1 MPDPSRCIYHPGWGI
16 TLCLTFLLLV
26 PPIVAA
32 SVTTGPPV
40 FDPYGCDDIDRY
52 VEEVY
57 WGAIETDED
66 RAVIEAATAA
76 DDLFAL
82 SPDQQCEAAGAI
94 ERWAEN
100 LQHTPTWDVPP
111 AARAVHEATIDV
123 LFLMSELLY
132 TLAAG
137 AGPTDLLPHLDEFD
151 EKRVAM
157 NAGWDEGERLCGE
170 AWTALSLDPAA
181 ATPTVTPIDAPPPVS
196 SSPVTWEQFNVTF
209 DIRLDG
215 TVHVTERQLVRFDG
229 SYTFDSASMEIP
241 LNRLDSIENV
251 AVTIDG
257 LPARYVDP
265 STFNAEE
272 AHTYT
277 SWVSEDL
284 VTIKSS
290 FPGTSYGDTRDIVTE
305 YDVIGAIRVY
315 DDLDPP
321 HQRFWWIAISADTSS
336 TAPIESSTV
345 SVILPVEVPADQ
357 IVAEPPDFMVY
368 GRTYVWT
375 RKNIPAGDDF
385 VVRLDLPPI
394 TSATVP
400 LWQAEEDRELQIEE
414 ATPGATSEE
423 ESPASA
429 APARVHDDPR
439 QWP

>member
-1 MPDPSRCIYHPGWGI
+1 MTSTGMSRRS
-16 TLCLTFLLLV
+16 T
-26 PPIVAA
+26 
-32 SVTTGPPV
+32 
-40 FDPYGCDDIDRY
+40 
-52 VEEVY
+52 
-57 WGAIETDED
+57 GAIETDED
-66 RAVIEAATAA
+66 RAVIEAATGV

-82 SPDQQCEAAGAI
+82 SPDQQREAAGAI

-111 AARAVHEATIDV
+111 AARALHEATIDV
-123 LFLMSELLY
+123 LFLMSQLLY

-137 AGPTDLLPHLDEFD
+137 AGPTDLLPYLDEFN
-151 EKRVAM
+151 EMRVAM

-170 AWTALSLDPAA
+170 AWIAQSLGPAA
-181 ATPTVTPIDAPPPVS
+181 VTPTVTPSDAPSPVS

-215 TVHVTERQLVRFDG
+215 TVHVTERQFVRFDG
-229 SYTFDSASMEIP
+229 ADGFDSASREIP

-251 AVTIDG
+251 AVTFDG
-257 LPARYVDP
+257 LLARYVDP
-265 STFNAEE
+265 LTFNTEE

-277 SWVSEDL
+277 SWISEDL
-284 VTIKSS
+284 VTIKLS
-290 FPGTSYGDTRDIVTE
+290 FPRTSYGATRDIALE

-321 HQRFWWIAISADTSS
+321 HQQFWWIAISADTSS

-345 SVILPVEVPADQ
+345 SVILPGEVPADQ
-357 IVAEPPDFMVY
+357 IVAEPPDFRVD

-375 RKNIPAGDDF
+375 LKNIPAGDDF
-385 VVRLDLPPI
+385 VVRLDFPPI
-394 TSATVP
+394 ASVTVP
-400 LWQAEEDRELQIEE
+400 VSQAEEDREWQIEE
-414 ATPGATSEE
+414 ATPGATNVE

-429 APARVHDDPR
+429 APARAHHNPR